1 MFLETTVTPYDDGMS
16 IKDLYDNLKSAL
28 DQAMSP
34 NKLIETLT
42 SIENQA
48 IKLQKSIGG
57 VVDDTGHFN
66 EQLFEAYRNTQK
78 QRRLCNCW
86 QNYLHR
92 L

>member
-1 MFLETTVTPYDDGMS
+1 MFNTTVTPYDDGMS
-16 IKDLYDNLKSAL
+16 IKDLYDNLKAAL

-57 VVDDTGHFN
+57 VVDDTG
-66 EQLFEAYRNTQK
+66 AG
-78 QRRLCNCW
+78 RLLLLLHDALRIANCCLCH
-86 QNYLHR
+86 Q
-92 L
+92 